1 MDDLDV
7 ASTVKSKVA
16 GPPRFNSLDHVSL
29 PCNDL
34 EDGIRFYAK
43 VLGGEL
49 IVQESKFALF
59 RIAEM
64 RVGIG
69 SAGTTFM
76 TENAEYPHIAFN
88 VEPGAL
94 VQMKEWLTACGV
106 PTSEYWTRKG
116 IETLMFFRDPSGNVI
131 ELFCDGGYEGAA
143 DLARGPARGHG
154 ITIDIDALRYTDW
167 HLPADLG

>member
-1 MDDLDV
+1 
-7 ASTVKSKVA
+7 
-16 GPPRFNSLDHVSL
+16 
-29 PCNDL
+29 
-34 EDGIRFYAK
+34 
-43 VLGGEL
+43 
-49 IVQESKFALF
+49 
-59 RIAEM
+59 
-64 RVGIG
+64 
-69 SAGTTFM
+69 M
-76 TENAEYPHIAFN
+76 TPFPN
-88 VEPGAL
+88 VYTNLAL
-94 VQMKEWLTACGV
+94 VAVGLVGMTFAPDGDPGERPEVVISDDEPVPAGEPPDPAFCTCDDMGKECGEWLTACGV